1 MKEKI
6 INYIETLEAKAY
18 QSDDYFKQRN
28 ELYIENQKK
37 NKEIENLVKLSNAN
51 YQSFIEVNNIINK
64 AIKYIKNNEK
74 EYGSLEDN
82 EKIILDILK
91 GSDDNG

>member
-91 GSDDNG
+91 GEDKE

>member
-91 GSDDNG
+91 GENNE